1 MVSEYLSEEFKEILT
16 QHLSGMK
23 NSRTRTEYWGCIN
36 MVCNALKKDF
46 LLIDEADAASYFSS
60 LRTKISDK
68 KLSRKT
74 FNTRLSC
81 CRTVASNV
89 ENNYP
94 EYRFKNPFTSISF
107 PEVKNEI
114 TDGSIP
120 TMKEL
125 DAVMSAAKASSLMDY
140 LIFALATRVCISS
153 TAIVKL
159 TKECVRKENGATYL
173 VVLPSG
179 ETKNNHDVNSRLLK
193 LPSDVAEILDKY
205 IATLDK
211 TDDEGHLFYNEK
223 NRPLRLRNL
232 DSRITKV
239 VAQSGIGKSFTMRD
253 FRNRGILDMVAAG
266 GDDKV
271 EEVRDYLGVQPAR
284 MFDYVK
290 SVKLVTGCP
299 PDLVN
304 YRLVCPE
311 T

>member
-1 MVSEYLSEEFKEILT
+1 MVSEYLSEDFKGILT

-46 LLIDEADAASYFSS
+46 LSIDEMDATSYFSS
-60 LRTKISDK
+60 LRAKISDK

-81 CRTVASNV
+81 CRTVAANI

-94 EYRFKNPFTSISF
+94 ECGFKNPFASISF
-107 PEVKNEI
+107 PEVTNEI
-114 TDGSIP
+114 TDENIP
-120 TMKEL
+120 TMSEL

-140 LIFALATRVCISS
+140 LIFALATRMCISS

-159 TKECVRKENGATYL
+159 TKECVRKEGGATFL

-179 ETKNNHDVNSRLLK
+179 ETKNNHDVNARLLK
-193 LPSDVAEILDKY
+193 VPSDVAEVLDKY
-205 IATLDK
+205 IEKLDK
-211 TDDEGHLFYNEK
+211 TDEAGHLFYNEK
-223 NRPLRLRNL
+223 GRPMRLRNL
-232 DSRITKV
+232 DSRVNRIV
-239 VAQSGIGKSFTMRD
+239 GMSGIGKSFTMRD
-253 FRNRGILDMVAAG
+253 LRNRGIIDIVAAG
-266 GDDKV
+266 EDKT

-290 SVKLVTGCP
+290 SVKLVTSCP

-311 T
+311 V